1 MSHRMTSQ
9 KPRGPSKGSPLLRI
23 AAAVS
28 LLFGIAAWT
37 VYRIDRSPLE
47 ELPDS
52 LTVRRDV
59 AYGSGGYQKLDII
72 HAPGSSRLRPALMML
87 HPGAWMQGDKASH
100 HAMMAEYAQLGYV
113 TLSLN
118 FRPSGAAK
126 YPAALQDC
134 KRAVRWLRVHAA
146 DYGVDPARI
155 GVTGYS
161 SGAHLTLLLALS
173 DDAFEKD
180 EAHPD
185 VSSRVQAAVGVSGV
199 YDLLMESRGA
209 FPNADNDAALLRFLG
224 ESPAQNPDLAR
235 RASPLTH
242 LTPDDPPLL
251 LFHGEQDRRIDAE
264 QARHF
269 ARASRALGRRDDVV
283 LLPEAGHGRDVL
295 PEDLRSR
302 QLIREFFAR
311 QLRPGE

>member
-1 MSHRMTSQ
+1 M
-9 KPRGPSKGSPLLRI
+9 LRI
-23 AAAVS
+23 VGAVS
-28 LLFGIAAWT
+28 MVFGLAAWAAYQ
-37 VYRIDRSPLE
+37 VDRSPLE
-47 ELPDS
+47 GLPDS
-52 LTVRRDV
+52 LTVRREV
-59 AYGSGGYQKLDII
+59 AYGAGGYQKLDII
-72 HAPGSSRLRPALMML
+72 HPSTPGPLRPALVMV
-87 HPGAWMQGDKASH
+87 HPGAWKQGDKASH
-100 HAMMAEYAQLGYV
+100 HGMMAEYARLGYV

-126 YPAALQDC
+126 FPAALQDC

-161 SGAHLTLLLALS
+161 SGAHLALLLALS
-173 DDAFEKD
+173 DDAFERE
-180 EAHPD
+180 EAHPG
-185 VSSRVQAAVGVSGV
+185 VSSRIQAAVGVSGV

-209 FPNADNDAALLRFLG
+209 FPNDGNDAALLCFLG
-224 ESPAQNPDLAR
+224 ESPVQNPDLAR

-295 PEDLRSR
+295 PEDPRSR
-302 QLIREFFAR
+302 QLIRGFFAR
-311 QLRPGE
+311 HLRPGE